1 MPALILH
8 IGSIKSPLDTEAVSA
23 EEAETKSRKNN
34 FLVMSLGSS
43 HCKK

>member
-1 MPALILH
+1 MPVLILH
-8 IGSIKSPLDTEAVSA
+8 IGSIKLLDTEAVSP

-43 HCKK
+43 HCKR